1 MKELAYL
8 NKYLFNYKYRLILG
22 FIFVIITNLFAIMPA
37 QIVREALD
45 YIQTNSTL
53 QGRNPIKLLDF
64 TILKF
69 GLLILLMALLKGL
82 FLFFMRQT
90 IIVMSRLIEFDLKNE
105 IYQHYQTL
113 PLSFYR
119 QNNTGDLMARI
130 SEDVGKVRMYLGP
143 AIMYGINLIVI
154 AILVISYMFS
164 VNAELAL
171 YVLTPL
177 PILSFLIYLV
187 SNTIEK
193 RASAIQKKLSNLST
207 FTQEAFSGIRVLKAF
222 VREEDSKNKLAE
234 EAIGYREK
242 QLSLTKVQAIF
253 QPLVLAMIGLSTILT
268 VYIGGIQVNQGKV
281 SIGVIAEFIMYV
293 YMLTWPVT
301 SLGWTT
307 SLVQRAAASQKRI
320 NEFLKTKTSI
330 VSTENSTQEIAGKIE
345 FKNVSLTYTDSGI
358 QAIKAISF
366 EIAAGQSLGILG
378 TTGSGKSTI
387 ANLINRMYDADSGEI
402 LIDQKNIK
410 DFSPHHLRANIGYVP
425 QDVFLFSDTIQ
436 NNIAFGKKQ
445 FSKTEIELT
454 AKKADLYDNI
464 MAFPEQFDTIVGER
478 GITLSGGQKQ
488 RVSIARALIIN
499 PKILLLDDAL
509 SAVDTKTENTILKC
523 IEEEMTNRTTVIVSH
538 RVSSVK
544 LCHKIIVLDKGEIIE
559 AGSHEALMA
568 LNGTYKTLFI
578 KQLESEN

>member
-1 MKELAYL
+1 
-8 NKYLFNYKYRLILG
+8 
-22 FIFVIITNLFAIMPA
+22 
-37 QIVREALD
+37 
-45 YIQTNSTL
+45 
-53 QGRNPIKLLDF
+53 
-64 TILKF
+64 
-69 GLLILLMALLKGL
+69 
-82 FLFFMRQT
+82 
-90 IIVMSRLIEFDLKNE
+90 
-105 IYQHYQTL
+105 
-113 PLSFYR
+113 
-119 QNNTGDLMARI
+119 
-130 SEDVGKVRMYLGP
+130 
-143 AIMYGINLIVI
+143 
-154 AILVISYMFS
+154 VISYMFS